1 MYIKKL
7 TLNVFWSNGR
17 NFFLNTNKGLEI
29 RGSIGGLEIDLPYY
43 VPHIWNFLLRR
54 GFGGQVEGLKGRV
67 GKS

>member
-43 VPHIWNFLLRR
+43 VPHRRNF
-54 GFGGQVEGLKGRV
+54 EGLEKKR
-67 GKS
+67 